1 MEKPVLRVLDLCCG
15 YQSVRRA
22 VEEMF
27 GATHEVRYVGVD
39 CEQKHRPTVCADVRT
54 WDWRAELPALFG
66 DDELRA
72 VDFVWASPPCTQ
84 YSIART
90 RGPPRDF
97 ELADSIVAACVAI
110 IEGLQPRLWFLENP
124 ATGYLKTRPVM
135 QGLERRKHTCS
146 YCMYGFEYRK
156 YTNIWTNAGTT
167 LRCCTS
173 ATPCDHVAVTGRH
186 PRHAQDGTDPSG
198 RRGYHP
204 PTTYQVPQRLMR
216 QLLGAEPT
224 PN

>member
-27 GATHEVRYVGVD
+27 GATHDVRYVGVD

-72 VDFVWASPPCTQ
+72 G
-84 YSIART
+84 T

-110 IEGLQPRLWFLENP
+110 IEELQPRLWFLENP

>member
-27 GATHEVRYVGVD
+27 GATHDVRYVGVD

-135 QGLERRKHTCS
+135 QG
-146 YCMYGFEYRK
+146 
-156 YTNIWTNAGTT
+156 
-167 LRCCTS
+167 CCTS
-173 ATPCDHVAVTGRH
+173 ATPCDHVAVTGTH
-186 PRHAQDGTDPSG
+186 PRHAQDGTDPNK
-198 RRGYHP
+198 RRGYGGRRSP
-204 PTTYQVPQRLMR
+204 LTYQVPQRLMR
-216 QLLGAEPT
+216 QLLGAEPS